1 MQHVDTFKLLTEDQ
15 YGGRAG
21 RQAQSAV
28 LNKLLYYNI
37 QNQIAEE
44 AIFIDKDGRS
54 CFDRLLPKLV

>member
-21 RQAQSAV
+21 RQAQSTV

-44 AIFIDKDGRS
+44 AIFIDKD
-54 CFDRLLPKLV
+54 F